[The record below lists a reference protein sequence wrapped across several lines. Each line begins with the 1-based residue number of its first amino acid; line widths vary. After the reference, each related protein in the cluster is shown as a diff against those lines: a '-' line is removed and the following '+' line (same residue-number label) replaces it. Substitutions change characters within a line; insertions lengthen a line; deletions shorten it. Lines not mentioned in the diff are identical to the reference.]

1 MKTALPDPNEIY
13 RAVIVEDEDRSR
25 TLLEIMLGKYCP
37 QIKIVGVA
45 DTLETAVTTISS
57 LRPDV
62 VFLDIELPDGSGFKV
77 LDRLPNLSF
86 SVIFVTAYE
95 HYALKALKRS
105 ALDYLLKPLDI
116 DDLVAAVQKLPA
128 LSTATKHL
136 EEQSM
141 ILNSYINGAPR
152 DQYIMAM
159 PTVDGLIF
167 IHDEEVITCRSD
179 SNYTH
184 LTLTNNRKF
193 LVSRTLND
201 IEEMLS
207 EDLFCRVHHSNIVNL
222 KHIRRYFKGKG
233 GYLEMSDG
241 STVEVSFRKK
251 HDFLARFA

>member
-1 MKTALPDPNEIY
+1 
-13 RAVIVEDEDRSR
+13 
-25 TLLEIMLGKYCP
+25 MLGKYCP
-37 QIKIVGVA
+37 QIEIVGVA
-45 DTLETAVTTISS
+45 DTLETAVTIISS

-116 DDLVAAVQKLPA
+116 DDLVAAVQKLPP
-128 LSTATKHL
+128 LSTVTKHL

-152 DQYIMAM
+152 DQYIMAL
-159 PTVDGLIF
+159 PTIDGLIF

-241 STVEVSFRKK
+241 STVEVSSRKK
-251 HDFLARFA
+251 NDFLARFA